1 MLVSDDRDEGG
12 FTVVELAI
20 VMAMAM
26 LVMSSL
32 LGMLTSQSKATTR
45 LDRFANNQEQVRLA
59 MVAMQKD
66 LRSSERLLELPAGAD
81 IRYRVDLERYVDAA
95 AVEPETISWRIT
107 ADGELVRYLVRSA
120 TDLVA
125 THRLAGTANV
135 ERGVALFTHVRASG
149 TPYATT
155 ESARTVADCSVKVQL
170 RLQAA
175 PESGPAPMPLSS
187 AVQLRNRISSVGE
200 C

>member
-1 MLVSDDRDEGG
+1 MSAGRDEGG

-20 VMAMAM
+20 VMAIAMVVMA
-26 LVMSSL
+26 SL
-32 LGMLTSQSKATTR
+32 LGMLASQSNATTR

-81 IRYRVDLERYVDAA
+81 VRYRVDLERYVDAA
-95 AVEPETISWRIT
+95 AAEPETISWRIT

-120 TDLVA
+120 ADLVA
-125 THRLAGTANV
+125 THRLAGMANV
-135 ERGVALFTHVRASG
+135 ERGVALFTYVGAAG
-149 TPYATT
+149 TPYAAT
-155 ESARTVADCSVKVQL
+155 ESARTVADCSVKVHL

-175 PESGPAPMPLSS
+175 PEAGPAPMPLSS
-187 AVQLRNRISSVGE
+187 AVQLRNRIASVGG